1 MWTLPPRKSRPE
13 AEPQSPLQFHPRSNG
28 EFPAWDPTPREI
40 AADRLFHA
48 TAAEKAK
55 RLGMSRRK
63 FIESAAG
70 MATALVV
77 LNQVM
82 GCRLYG
88 VDDEHTYDP
97 DRAKNL
103 LAPEQFIFDGH
114 THPRDQLGIEDFL
127 RAMFINSTTTLA
139 CITVGQGAG
148 TGPDDTQGWAEHV
161 AVRELANRISGGKRV
176 VIQGKVWPKR
186 AGVAILDQA
195 QLDGM
200 ETMARL
206 WKVAAWKTY
215 PHEADN
221 WRLDDDAIGIPFIE
235 RGRQLG
241 IKVFSIHKG
250 LGTSSPVDV
259 PAAARLYPDCVF
271 NVFHAGVDSDYTEG
285 EYDPA
290 NTKGMDRLI
299 AAFEAAGNPGN
310 VYADLGSIW
319 NTYSVGSADAAG
331 HLLGK
336 LLKHL
341 GEDRIC
347 WGTDAL
353 VVGQPAPQIASFNAF
368 QIPQALQDKH
378 GYPALTAQAKA
389 KILGL
394 NTARIYG
401 IDPKA
406 ALKAVSDDGLAR
418 MRALVEAGEAPYR
431 PHFGWGPRTRREF
444 LAMLRGERREARS

>member
-28 EFPAWDPTPREI
+28 EFMPWDPTPREI
-40 AADRLFHA
+40 SADRMFHTQAAD
-48 TAAEKAK
+48 KAK
-55 RLGMSRRK
+55 RLGISRRK

-70 MATALVV
+70 MATALAV

-82 GCRLYG
+82 GCRLYQ
-88 VDDEHTYDP
+88 VDEDHTYDSAL
-97 DRAKNL
+97 AKAS
-103 LAPEQFIFDGH
+103 LAPDQFIFDGH
-114 THPRDQLGIEDFL
+114 THPQDQAGIDAFA
-127 RAMFINSTTTLA
+127 RAMFINSTTTMA
-139 CITVGQGAG
+139 CISVGQGAG
-148 TGPDDTQGWAEHV
+148 TMPDDTQGWAEHV
-161 AVRELANRISGGKRV
+161 AMRELVNRISGGKRV

-186 AGVAILDQA
+186 AGVATLDQS
-195 QLDGM
+195 QLDRM
-200 ETMARL
+200 EAMATL

-221 WRLDDDAIGIPFIE
+221 WRLDDEAIGIPFIE

-250 LGTSSPVDV
+250 LGTSSPADV
-259 PAAARLYPDCVF
+259 PAAAKRFPDCVF
-271 NVFHAGVDSDYTEG
+271 NVFHAGVDSDYTER
-285 EYDPA
+285 EYNPA

-299 AAFEAAGNPGN
+299 AAWEAAGKPAN
-310 VYADLGSIW
+310 VYADLGAIW
-319 NTYSVGSADAAG
+319 NTYSTGSATAAG

-368 QIPQALQDKH
+368 QIPQALQDSH
-378 GYPALTAQAKA
+378 GYPALTDQSKA
-389 KILGL
+389 KIFGL

-401 IDPKA
+401 IDPNS
-406 ALKAVSDDGLAR
+406 ALNAVSDDELAR

-444 LAMLRGERREARS
+444 FAMLRGEMRQA